1 MSKIRIVGCDPGFAN
16 LALSALDRYT
26 AGSDLLAVKLIT
38 TKKGTTKIKQSDDEK
53 RRLNE
58 IEDEILAFL
67 DEWRPDVLA
76 SEEPGRCL
84 MKRGNKW
91 VPNPTLMRTSYL
103 MWGALSG
110 ICRARGIYLVSY
122 TAREIKMGI
131 CGKTSASKIEVE
143 EAAKVLYPTFKGWP
157 TTKKVE
163 HVSDSVGAAVTSFKA
178 PFVMAMLRKFESAE
192 KAV

>member
-1 MSKIRIVGCDPGFAN
+1 MSKIRIAGCDPGFAN
-16 LALSALDRYT
+16 LALSVVDRYVIG
-26 AGSDLLAVKLIT
+26 GSDLLDVKLIT
-38 TKKGTTKIKQSDDEK
+38 TKKGTSKIKQSDDEK

-58 IEDEILAFL
+58 IEDEIIAFL

-103 MWGALSG
+103 MWGSLSG

-122 TAREIKMGI
+122 TAKQIKQAA
-131 CGKTSASKIEVE
+131 CGKTSASKTEVE
-143 EAAKVLYPTFKGWP
+143 EAMKELFPTFDKWP

-163 HVSDSVGAAVTSFKA
+163 HVSDAVGAAVTAFKES
-178 PFVMAMLRKFESAE
+178 FVMTLLRKLEGA
-192 KAV
+192 A